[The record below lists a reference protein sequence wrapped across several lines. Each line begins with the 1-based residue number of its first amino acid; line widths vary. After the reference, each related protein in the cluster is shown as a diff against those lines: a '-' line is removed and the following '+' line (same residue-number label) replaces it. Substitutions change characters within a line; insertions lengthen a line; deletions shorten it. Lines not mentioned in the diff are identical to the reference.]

1 MAVEGSVTIRGND
14 PVLPSQVSGVI
25 IQSILSHDLRNHSI
39 NIIQGTCVIIQLI
52 TIIIPGTC
60 VIIQLIIIIIPGTCV
75 IIQLII
81 IIIPGTCVTI
91 QIIIIIL
98 TGTCNI
104 IRKGITGIFKIF
116 VKYMLIVALFIN
128 F

>member
-75 IIQLII
+75 
-81 IIIPGTCVTI
+81 TI